1 MYLVGLDHRSRN
13 MYSTITIMISLPA
26 TIKLVNWTLTLVNSA
41 IKVELSLLFII
52 SYIFFFL
59 VGGFTGMWLSHVG
72 LNISMHDSFYVVAHF
87 HLMLAGA
94 AVTGC
99 FTGIYYYFYPIFGT
113 SFVLF
118 GPLEVLNPL
127 GGFLA
132 LIHSEAKTRNISM
145 QLA

>member
-59 VGGFTGMWLSHVG
+59 VRGFTGM
-72 LNISMHDSFYVVAHF
+72 
-87 HLMLAGA
+87 
-94 AVTGC
+94 
-99 FTGIYYYFYPIFGT
+99 
-113 SFVLF
+113 
-118 GPLEVLNPL
+118 
-127 GGFLA
+127 
-132 LIHSEAKTRNISM
+132 
-145 QLA
+145 